1 MQEGFPKRAA
11 VLFDFEAEME
21 GELTVNIGLSHAILT
36 HSHTFDGVGDI
47 INIVSEIEGG
57 WYFAS
62 VENIMG
68 IKTQGIVPCD
78 YVELQEE

>member
-21 GELTVNIGLSHAILT
+21 GELTVAIGTSLSLFSPVT
-36 HSHTFDGVGDI
+36 SFLGDI
-47 INIVSEIEGG
+47 ITVMSEIEGG

-62 VENIMG
+62 VQNVMG
-68 IKTQGIVPCD
+68 MKNEGIVPCD
-78 YVELQEE
+78 YVELQED